1 MQDPLPDSSEATRSD
16 TENIHRLYLK
26 CFEATVNMDFN
37 LTSLQFAQN
46 VLKTLHA
53 VEDMDDFDET
63 EWDEGDFFSYLFNK
77 VLIRT
82 ITKNRCVTFVGNVE
96 GIARGLIDY

>member
-1 MQDPLPDSSEATRSD
+1 MKRV
-16 TENIHRLYLK
+16 
-26 CFEATVNMDFN
+26 EATVKRYCN
-37 LTSLQFAQN
+37 LTPLQFAQH
-46 VLKTLHA
+46 VLKKLRA
-53 VEDMDDFDET
+53 VEDMDNFDET
-63 EWDEGDFFSYLFNK
+63 DWDEGDFFSYLFNK